1 MLKSVEIKSMFV
13 EYLELSG
20 GGVRI
25 FVVRRGLSKG
35 FPAATR

>member
-1 MLKSVEIKSMFV
+1 MLKSVEIKIMFV

-20 GGVRI
+20 GVRI
-25 FVVRRGLSKG
+25 FVVRKGLSKG